1 MVLHNLT
8 KVSDFFEQLSIS
20 EGRLVLEPLII
31 LVIGMVVYSIF
42 VFKFYR
48 FIARRD
54 IFRLSK
60 GGETSALKRL
70 GYALEYIFLFP
81 IIAFFWFLVIS
92 FLLSML
98 SQVPIIAISNIFMA
112 SMAILATIRVSAYY
126 NEDLSRDIAKLI
138 PFALLAILLLDISTL
153 SITVLTQVI
162 QQILQQ
168 IPSVA
173 NTLIYYF
180 IFIVLLEFILRI
192 ATHGKSKNKEIKE
205 PQLTQYSK

>member
-1 MVLHNLT
+1 MVIANVSQDISNILT
-8 KVSDFFEQLSIS
+8 YFLGTLSLT
-20 EGRLVLEPLII
+20 EARLVLEPLII
-31 LVIGMVVYSIF
+31 FIIGMVIYSIF

-98 SQVPIIAISNIFMA
+98 SQVPILKIPNIFMA

-138 PFALLAILLLDISTL
+138 PFALLAILLLDISDL
-153 SITVLTQVI
+153 SITVIIQV
-162 QQILQQ
+162 LQQ
-168 IPSVA
+168 IPLVA
-173 NTLIYYF
+173 STVIYYF

-192 ATHGKSKNKEIKE
+192 AIHGKDRNKKIKE
-205 PQLTQYSK
+205 SQLTQ